1 MGTAQ
6 LRVTISG
13 PAPLADAAAV
23 LARHAAGPVRR
34 LPGAGCLEAPVV
46 PRAGLV
52 SEVVRALDAAG
63 AAVDDVAL
71 RQPSLD
77 DVFHALTGRGS
88 GPAAEGPG
96 ARPAGERAA

>member
-1 MGTAQ
+1 M
-6 LRVTISG
+6 
-13 PAPLADAAAV
+13 
-23 LARHAAGPVRR
+23 
-34 LPGAGCLEAPVV
+34 V

-96 ARPAGERAA
+96 AGQAGERAA